1 MSTFGHPELV
11 NLGECKVIEEV
22 MIGEDK
28 VCACLY
34 IREILKILSI
44 QDARAAMREKHS
56 KYRS

>member
-44 QDARAAMREKHS
+44 QDARAAMHEKHF
-56 KYRS
+56 K